1 MGKMPFINDLFY
13 EPFFK
18 DETGFKANL
27 WLEAFFIETKPL
39 NFFERIKAFRCFT
52 GETNSALMLVKLL
65 IEAKKNNSA
74 EFLAFQYPS
83 SHPSYKNGESLF
95 EKSEFS
101 RREFAGAMKR
111 LKKLGYYTY
120 YANKLNE
127 KIIKL
132 NMLKIFDTGL
142 ECFNYT
148 IKYKEFKNESEFF
161 DYYIKDLKNGF

>member
-1 MGKMPFINDLFY
+1 MEIIPFSDDLFY

-27 WLEAFFIETKPL
+27 WLEAFFAEILPL
-39 NFFERIKAFRCFT
+39 SFFQKIKAFRYLT

-65 IEAKKNNSA
+65 VEAKKNNSA

-83 SHPSYKNGESLF
+83 SHPSCKNGESLF

-101 RREFAGAMKR
+101 RSEFAGAMKR
-111 LKKLGYYTY
+111 LKKLVYYTY

-132 NMLKIFDTGL
+132 NVLKIFDTGL
-142 ECFNYT
+142 ECF
-148 IKYKEFKNESEFF
+148 IQMKQYK
-161 DYYIKDLKNGF
+161 D

>member
-1 MGKMPFINDLFY
+1 MEKMPFINDLFY

-65 IEAKKNNSA
+65 VEAKKNNSA

-83 SHPSYKNGESLF
+83 SHPNNKKGESLL
-95 EKSEFS
+95 EKSGFS
-101 RREFAGAMKR
+101 RGEFMKAMKR
-111 LKKLGYYTY
+111 LKSLGYYSYHT
-120 YANKLNE
+120 NKLNE

-132 NMLKIFDTGL
+132 NVLKIFDTGL
-142 ECFNYT
+142 DCFNYT
-148 IKYKEFKNESEFF
+148 IKYKEFKDECEFF
-161 DYYIKDLKNGF
+161 DYYLKDIKNGF

>member
-1 MGKMPFINDLFY
+1 MGEMPFINDLFY

-18 DETGFKANL
+18 DETGFKTNL
-27 WLEAFFIETKPL
+27 WLEAFFIETKQL
-39 NFFERIKAFRCFT
+39 NFFEKIKAFRCFT

-83 SHPSYKNGESLF
+83 SHPSCKNGESLF

-101 RREFAGAMKR
+101 RSEFAGAMKR

-132 NMLKIFDTGL
+132 NVLKIFDTGL

-148 IKYKEFKNESEFF
+148 IKYKEFKDECKFF
-161 DYYIKDLKNGF
+161 DYYLKDIKNGF

>member
-1 MGKMPFINDLFY
+1 MEKMPFINDLFY

-52 GETNSALMLVKLL
+52 GETNSALMLAMLL
-65 IEAKKNNSA
+65 VEAKKNNSA

-83 SHPSYKNGESLF
+83 SHPNNKEGESLL
-95 EKSEFS
+95 EKSGFS
-101 RREFAGAMKR
+101 RGEFMKAMKR
-111 LKKLGYYTY
+111 LKNLGYYSYHT
-120 YANKLNE
+120 NKLNE

-132 NMLKIFDTGL
+132 DILKIFDTGL
-142 ECFNYT
+142 NFFNYT
-148 IKYKEFKNESEFF
+148 IKYKEFKDESEFF
-161 DYYIKDLKNGF
+161 DYYLKDIKNGF

>member
-1 MGKMPFINDLFY
+1 MEKMPFINDLFY

-65 IEAKKNNSA
+65 VEAKKNNSA

-83 SHPSYKNGESLF
+83 SHPNNKEGESLL
-95 EKSEFS
+95 EKSGFS
-101 RREFAGAMKR
+101 RGEFMKAMKR

-132 NMLKIFDTGL
+132 NVLKIFDTGL
-142 ECFNYT
+142 DCFNYT
-148 IKYKEFKNESEFF
+148 IKYKEFKDECEFF
-161 DYYIKDLKNGF
+161 DYYLKDIKNGF

>member
-1 MGKMPFINDLFY
+1 MGEMPFSDDLFY

-18 DETGFKANL
+18 DEEGFKADL
-27 WLEAFFIETKPL
+27 WLEAFFAEIQPL
-39 NFFERIKAFRCFT
+39 SFFQRIKAFRCFT

-65 IEAKKNNSA
+65 IEAKKNNST

-83 SHPSYKNGESLF
+83 SHPSCKNGESLF

-101 RREFAGAMKR
+101 RSEFAGAMKR

-132 NMLKIFDTGL
+132 DILKIFDLGL
-142 ECFNYT
+142 ECF
-148 IKYKEFKNESEFF
+148 IQMKQYKDFRNESEFF
-161 DYYIKDLKNGF
+161 DYYLKDIKNGF

>member
-18 DETGFKANL
+18 DEEGFKADL

-65 IEAKKNNSA
+65 VEAKKNNSA

-101 RREFAGAMKR
+101 RSEFAGAMKR

-132 NMLKIFDTGL
+132 NILKIFDLGL
-142 ECFNYT
+142 DCFNHIT
-148 IKYKEFKNESEFF
+148 KYKDFRDESEFF
-161 DYYIKDLKNGF
+161 DYYLKDIKNGF

>member
-1 MGKMPFINDLFY
+1 MEKMPFINDLFY

-65 IEAKKNNSA
+65 VEAKKNNSA

-83 SHPSYKNGESLF
+83 SHPNNKEGESLL
-95 EKSEFS
+95 EKSGFS
-101 RREFAGAMKR
+101 RGEFMKAMKR
-111 LKKLGYYTY
+111 LKNLGYYSYHT
-120 YANKLNE
+120 NKLNE

-132 NMLKIFDTGL
+132 NVLKIFDTGL
-142 ECFNYT
+142 NFFNYT
-148 IKYKEFKNESEFF
+148 IKYKEFKDESEFF
-161 DYYIKDLKNGF
+161 DYYLKDIKNGF

>member
-1 MGKMPFINDLFY
+1 MEKMPFINDLFY

-18 DETGFKANL
+18 DETGFKTNL

-65 IEAKKNNSA
+65 VEAKKNNSA

-83 SHPSYKNGESLF
+83 SHPNNKEGESLL
-95 EKSEFS
+95 EKSGFS
-101 RREFAGAMKR
+101 RGEFMKAMKR
-111 LKKLGYYTY
+111 LKSLGYYSYHT
-120 YANKLNE
+120 NKLNE

-132 NMLKIFDTGL
+132 NVLKIFDTGL
-142 ECFNYT
+142 NFFNYT
-148 IKYKEFKNESEFF
+148 IKYKEFKDESEFF
-161 DYYIKDLKNGF
+161 DYYLKDIKNGF

>member
-1 MGKMPFINDLFY
+1 MEKMPFINDLFY

-52 GETNSALMLVKLL
+52 GETNSALMLVRLL
-65 IEAKKNNSA
+65 LEARKNNSV

-101 RREFAGAMKR
+101 RSEFAGAMKR

-132 NMLKIFDTGL
+132 NVLKIFDTGL
-142 ECFNYT
+142 DCFNYT
-148 IKYKEFKNESEFF
+148 IKYKEFKDECEFF
-161 DYYIKDLKNGF
+161 DYYLKDIKNGF